1 MRQTKRRLLVP
12 SVLALTFLTPL
23 SSEGLKR
30 IDHISG
36 VAPGLALYNVPG
48 TLTASLNRHHD
59 WIKQQG
65 ALQLSKRTAPLVP
78 CAAWSGVEVQES
90 AGTLSFDTAAGTV
103 TATTKLTIK
112 SNTNILSTIY
122 LYLEPLSGGTD
133 KVSDA
138 SGALQTFDQGNDVL
152 SVSLSKSIDIGDVIV
167 LTMERSGTPKCSTS
181 FLNLTTC
188 QIASSMTFSVGQA
201 WQPMVYD
208 LASYQLLTP
217 KKASL
222 ALTVPAGS
230 SAAASGLLAG
240 SPVTNADGTKTFT
253 FTNKY
258 EGVFSFG
265 AADYTYGSAT
275 FSGGKK
281 AGTYLYT
288 PAAKKYAAGW
298 QQSIAAIMTF
308 HEARYG
314 SYDPPSISVAEI
326 PNITGAAFGPM
337 LTVFVPGALLAYDP
351 QMTGTTTTLAHELA
365 HQWFGGFIQ
374 NGASYSPWISE
385 GFATFA
391 EMEHTSAVATKT
403 YNVDY
408 RPTYRRSKNQ
418 YYIYGVPS
426 SADVPMSSQEIYKA
440 SSQIYTLVTY
450 YKGALVVGMLRYLLG
465 GDTPFFKAI
474 KAYRTDHADD
484 SATVASLAASL
495 KKASGTDVTAFFKSW
510 VYKAGWP
517 TFKASVDRGGK
528 AGAYTTTVT
537 VKADRDVA
545 LPLELELTTAD
556 GKKTVKRLTAT
567 AGGTEYKLVQQTA
580 TEVLSVRVDPQQ
592 EIVGRK
598 LGALAGDIHLN
609 GEVDGIDL
617 IYAAMAKG
625 QQFNPK
631 VSQSFADWADLEF
644 DGIINDKDLAAVTS
658 SFGKQTGGK

>member
-1 MRQTKRRLLVP
+1 MRRITCRLLIS
-12 SVLALTFLTPL
+12 SVVALTFFTPL
-23 SSEGLKR
+23 SSKALK
-30 IDHISG
+30 IDPGAG
-36 VAPGLALYNVPG
+36 VAPGLSLYEAPP
-48 TLTASLNRHHD
+48 TLVANLNRHHN
-59 WIKQQG
+59 WLKQQG
-65 ALQLSKRTAPLVP
+65 ALQQLKRSAPLLPV
-78 CAAWSGVEVQES
+78 AAWSGVEVQES
-90 AGTLSFDTAAGTV
+90 AGTLAFNTSTGTV
-103 TATTKLTIK
+103 TTTTKLTIK

-122 LYLEPLSGGTD
+122 LYLEPLSGSTE

-138 SGALQTFDQGNDVL
+138 SGTLQTFDQGNDVL
-152 SVSLSKSIDIGDVIV
+152 SVSLSKSIDNGDVIV
-167 LTMERSGTPKCSTS
+167 LTMERSGTPKCTTS

-188 QIASSMTFSVGQA
+188 QVASSATFSVGQA

-222 ALTVPAGS
+222 AITVPAGT
-230 SAAASGLLAG
+230 SAAASGLPVGL
-240 SPVTNADGTKTFT
+240 PVTNTDGTKTYSFS
-253 FTNKY
+253 NSY
-258 EGVFSFG
+258 EGAFSFG
-265 AADYTYGSAT
+265 VAPYTYGST
-275 FSGGKK
+275 TWSGSKK
-281 AGTYLYT
+281 AATYLYSS
-288 PAAKKYAAGW
+288 AAQQYAAGW
-298 QQSIAAIMTF
+298 QQAIGEIMTF

-337 LTVFVPGALLAYDP
+337 LTVFVPGVLLGYDP
-351 QMTGTTTTLAHELA
+351 QLTGSTTTLAHELA

-374 NGASYSPWISE
+374 PSESYSPWLSE

-391 EMEHTSAVATKT
+391 EMEHTSAVATKA
-403 YNVDY
+403 YNTDY
-408 RPTYRRSKNQ
+408 HPYYRQIKNQ
-418 YYIYGVPS
+418 FYIYGVPGTS
-426 SADVPMSSQEIYKA
+426 DVPMSSQQIYSA
-440 SSQIYTLVTY
+440 PSRIYTLVTY

-484 SATVASLAASL
+484 GATVASLAASL
-495 KKASGTDVTAFFKSW
+495 KAATGTDVTAFFKNW

-517 TFKASVDRGGK
+517 TLSATVDRGGK

-537 VKADRDVA
+537 VKADRDA
-545 LPLELELTTAD
+545 SLPLELELTLAD
-556 GKKTVKRLTAT
+556 GKKSVKKLTAT
-567 AGGTEYKLVQQTA
+567 GGGTEYKLVEQTS
-580 TEVLSVRVDPQQ
+580 TEVLSVRVDPQHQ
-592 EIVGRK
+592 IVGRK

-631 VSQSFADWADLEF
+631 VSQSFADWADLSF
-644 DGIINDKDLAAVTS
+644 DGIINDKDLAVVTS